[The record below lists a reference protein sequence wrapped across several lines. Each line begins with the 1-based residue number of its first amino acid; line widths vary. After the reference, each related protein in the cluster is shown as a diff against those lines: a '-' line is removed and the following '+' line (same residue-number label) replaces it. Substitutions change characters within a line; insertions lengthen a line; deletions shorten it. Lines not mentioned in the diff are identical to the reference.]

1 MHCVKEIAENLFWV
15 GGSDRRLALFENVF
29 PIPRGVSY
37 NAYIL
42 LDEKTVL
49 LDTVDRSITDLF
61 LENVD
66 HVLAGRSLDYV
77 VVNHMEP
84 DHCATLAELLLYHP
98 ETSVVG
104 NAKTFQM
111 IGQFF
116 PQLDLSGR
124 SVTVAEGDTLSLGK
138 HTLRFIMMPMVHWP
152 EAMASF
158 EETEGF
164 LFSADAFGSFG
175 ALSGHLFADEVNFEK
190 DWLDDTRRYYTNIV
204 GKFGQQVQA
213 VLGKAAGLELR
224 MICPLHGILWRG
236 ASMTRI
242 LDLYQKWST
251 YTPEGPAVLIAY
263 ASVYGH
269 TENAAN
275 ILACRLAEAGVKD
288 IAVYDVSAA
297 HPSYLVS
304 EAFRCSHLVF
314 PATTYNGGIFCNMET
329 LLLDLKAHGLRDRT
343 VALVQNGTWGPV
355 AGRQMADILSAM
367 KDIRLLDGPVTLR
380 SALKPGQ
387 ESELDALAQAIAADM
402 KERFPAL

>member
-1 MHCVKEIAENLFWV
+1 MHCVKEIAKDLFWV

-37 NAYIL
+37 NAYVL

-49 LDTVDRSITDLF
+49 LDTVDRSIADLF
-61 LENVD
+61 LENMD
-66 HVLAGRSLDYV
+66 HVLADRPLDYV

-84 DHCATLAELLLYHP
+84 DHCATLAELLLRHP

-116 PQLDLSGR
+116 PRLDLSGR
-124 SVTVAEGDTLSLGK
+124 CVTVAEGDTLSLGK
-138 HTLRFIMMPMVHWP
+138 HTLRFVMMPMVHWP

-158 EETEGF
+158 EETEGI

-175 ALSGHLFADEVNFEK
+175 ALNGHLFADEVHFEK
-190 DWLDDTRRYYTNIV
+190 DWLDDARRYYTNIV

-213 VLGKAAGLELR
+213 VLSKAAGLDIR
-224 MICPLHGILWRG
+224 MICPLHGLLWRG
-236 ASMTRI
+236 ASMARI
-242 LDLYQKWST
+242 LELYQKWST

-275 ILACRLAEAGVKD
+275 ILACRLADAGVKD

-355 AGRQMADILSAM
+355 AGKQMTDILSAM
-367 KDIRLLDGPVTLR
+367 KDIRLLDGTVTLR

-387 ESELDALAQAIAADM
+387 ESELDALAQAIVSDM
-402 KERFPAL
+402 KERFSTL